1 MKFYHLLFASL
12 GAFMM
17 GSVAMAQTPATDA
30 TMTQATVVSTLS
42 EVAPFPEA
50 PPGHVRQAIFL
61 SPLENEADAKV
72 ELIIGK
78 TIEVDCNNYFFMG
91 MLEEQ
96 TLEGW
101 GYNYYVVSE
110 LTGPAGTLMACL
122 DNEKTQRFISMNTG
136 NLLRYNSKLPIVVYV
151 PEDVEVR
158 YRIWRADTDIH
169 NAAIAK

>member
-1 MKFYHLLFASL
+1 MKFYQLLFASL
-12 GAFMM
+12 GAFIM
-17 GSVAMAQTPATDA
+17 GNVAVAQTPADA
-30 TMTQATVVSTLS
+30 AMAETAVVRTLS

-50 PPGHVRQAIFL
+50 PPGYVRQVIFL

-78 TIEVDCNNYFFMG
+78 TIEVDCNSYFFIG
-91 MLEEQ
+91 TIEER

-101 GYNYYVVSE
+101 GYNYYFVSE
-110 LTGPAGTLMACL
+110 LTGPAGTLMACVN
-122 DNEKTQRFISMNTG
+122 NEKTERFISMNSG

-158 YRIWRADTDIH
+158 YRIWRADANSQ